1 MTDSSDYRLFLKSE
15 FKGIHDEMGIQFTS
29 INGKLR
35 DVNDHLS
42 TLNGK
47 VARHE
52 KIINEL
58 CLSEKLEEQI
68 NERQRIADELAATN
82 RRDRRFVTFQIIALV
97 LTLIGVSTGAY
108 FGFRTNEEIPEIKS
122 EQKVTNDILYDA
134 KTRGKCYTPPIFKN
148 DTIQ

>member
-35 DVNDHLS
+35 DVNDHLA

-122 EQKVTNDILYDA
+122 EQKVTNDILYDS
-134 KTRGKCYTPPIFKN
+134 KTRGQHYTPPIFRN

>member
-35 DVNDHLS
+35 DVNDHLA

-52 KIINEL
+52 K
-58 CLSEKLEEQI
+58 
-68 NERQRIADELAATN
+68 
-82 RRDRRFVTFQIIALV
+82 
-97 LTLIGVSTGAY
+97 
-108 FGFRTNEEIPEIKS
+108 
-122 EQKVTNDILYDA
+122 
-134 KTRGKCYTPPIFKN
+134 
-148 DTIQ
+148 